1 MNKEAVADCM
11 QPNTMIQS
19 VYFHSEKETDMRKAL
34 QYLRQHPTYS
44 AIFSRS
50 RLLQVFVVDLQK
62 NELSAIYQWWCCHA
76 AFHRPAGASAA
87 IDYGGWQKGNEH
99 LLYVWRE
106 HVHTEGML
114 CAAYPCPGSQAYSR
128 RLPDG
133 NAGSIRVR
141 PDDLYE
147 AVGSGHDFCCHCFF
161 RCLCPKAICSCLL

>member
-1 MNKEAVADCM
+1 MRFPPAAVFRC
-11 QPNTMIQS
+11 
-19 VYFHSEKETDMRKAL
+19 
-34 QYLRQHPTYS
+34 
-44 AIFSRS
+44 RS
-50 RLLQVFVVDLQK
+50 QK

-106 HVHTEGML
+106 HAHTEGML
-114 CAAYPCPGSQAYSR
+114 CAAYPCPGSQAYGR

-133 NAGSIRVR
+133 NAGSIRIR

-147 AVGSGHDFCCHCFF
+147 AVGSGHDFAVTVSSAACVRRLSAPAYSDHTPACEKNMH
-161 RCLCPKAICSCLL
+161 S